1 MQSRLGN
8 FLTSAQRA
16 SDLHGLVCQVFELTS
31 LFVASE
37 QGVIDQ
43 ALVDA
48 TEQVLIHLMGRSVL
62 LNSQPGGFYRQY
74 MPEDEDLNDS
84 GAADDLKILSIYFR
98 NVLVPEPEEQQL
110 PMVVNHNVQEID
122 GNIQQVFM

>member
-1 MQSRLGN
+1 M
-8 FLTSAQRA
+8 
-16 SDLHGLVCQVFELTS
+16 CQVFELTS